1 MSKWNP
7 DPDQG
12 AMMLRGGTYIPPIF
26 GETKWR
32 PPKWDQL
39 PPMSAWASAKRA
51 GFDYET
57 KDQELRELGPGCR
70 RPGNHTVGYSFS
82 LWDER
87 EPVSQ
92 WPRFYVPYAHG
103 TDMDENSRIDNVD
116 YDAKAYLKDAMK
128 AFHGDLVGANLAY
141 DIDWGMTDGI
151 DFSSVHR
158 FCDVLIADP
167 LLYELHDE
175 YSLEAVGIRR
185 IGLGKDEAHLRKAA
199 REYGVDPKSQ
209 MWSMPGRM
217 IGPYAEIDAVRPL
230 QIYEVQLQAIESEG
244 IEKCWDMECRLLPL
258 LIKMT
263 RKGVRVN
270 EQRLADID
278 TWCVRQETQ
287 ALVDIAE
294 WTAKEGKERVVIP
307 QGESYNVELMTKALR
322 SAGLDDLIGK
332 TASGKDSVKKESL
345 QSEIDHPVAKAMARA
360 HQVATVRTTFVTGV
374 KRHLINGRIHASF
387 NQIRKTDDTTG
398 DSSGVA
404 YGRLSMSHVNM
415 QNQPGNSR
423 FTGDNEMGPLW
434 RSIYEAE
441 PGEQWASK
449 DLKQQEPKWSFHY
462 GAMLEEAAQGLHGI
476 PRGELSKTERLMVDV
491 KGALALCA
499 ALQANPMLDTY
510 EPIVDLAGVPRSKA
524 KVIWLARAYG
534 KGDAGLCKDLGLPTQ
549 QGVFSKDGYKWVPVN
564 SPEGERA
571 IAACRRRGEEPRAK
585 EIAGPEG
592 QALIDKFDDGMSF
605 LKISARLASDRGN
618 ERGYVTLLDG
628 RRCHF
633 KPNDP
638 NNPRPG
644 NWDDKGSGYDWTHKA
659 FNRIIQ
665 GTAAWQTKAIML
677 GIDDAG
683 YGDRL
688 MLQVHDEVAS
698 SMPFGDEGVRMAH
711 AVADVMKTVVPM
723 RVPTVV
729 DIEMGPSW
737 GESMFVEYND
747 KAGKKQKVQ
756 YEWGLTIADG
766 EVVRRGTIL
775 GDDTKSS
782 TIYIPKDHPR
792 LNTNSNPLL

>member
-1 MSKWNP
+1 MAYMSKWNP

-12 AMMLRGGTYIPPIF
+12 AMTLRGGTYLPPIF
-26 GETKWR
+26 NETKWR
-32 PPKWDQL
+32 PPTWDRL

-57 KDQELRELGPGCR
+57 KDQELRDLGPGCR
-70 RPGNHTVGYSFS
+70 RPGNYTVGYSFS
-82 LWDER
+82 LWDDR
-87 EPVSQ
+87 EPVGQ

-103 TDMDENSRIDNVD
+103 TDTDENSRIDNVD
-116 YDAKAYLKDAMK
+116 YDAKGYLRDAMK
-128 AFHGDLVGANLAY
+128 AFRGDLVGANLAY
-141 DIDWGMTDGI
+141 DIDWGNTDGI
-151 DFSSVHR
+151 DFSSVRR

-185 IGLGKDEAHLRKAA
+185 IGMGKDEAHLRKAA
-199 REYGVDPKSQ
+199 REYGVDPKGQ

-230 QIYEVQLQAIESEG
+230 QVYEVQLQAIESEG

-270 EQRLADID
+270 EQRLSDIEQ
-278 TWCVRQETQ
+278 WCWNEEAKSF
-287 ALVDIAE
+287 ALVRDKTGIE
-294 WTAKEGKERVVIP
+294 IPKGEG
-307 QGESYNVELMTKALR
+307 YNVEILSRVLR
-322 SAGLDDLIGK
+322 ASGHEDLIGTTAK
-332 TASGKDSVKKESL
+332 TGKDSISKDAL
-345 QSEIDHPVAKAMARA
+345 FGEINDPIINALARA
-360 HQVATVRTTFVTGV
+360 RQVTTVRTTFVAGV
-374 KRHLINGRIHASF
+374 RRHLVNGRIYASF

-398 DSSGVA
+398 DSSGVK
-404 YGRLSMSHVNM
+404 YGRLSMSHPNM

-423 FTGDNEMGPLW
+423 FTGDNLMGPMW
-434 RSIYEAE
+434 RTIYEAE
-441 PGEQWASK
+441 PGEQWVSK
-449 DLKQQEPKWSFHY
+449 DLKQQEPKLSFHY
-462 GAMLEEAAQGLHGI
+462 GAMLEEAAQNLHGI
-476 PRGELSKTERLMVDV
+476 PRGELNKTERLMLDV
-491 KGALALCA
+491 KGALALCK
-499 ALQANPMLDTY
+499 ALAANPMLDTY
-510 EPIVDLAGVPRSKA
+510 EPIVEIAGVPRSKA

-549 QGVFSKDGYKWVPVN
+549 QGVFSKDGYKWVPVD

-571 IAACRRRGEEPRAK
+571 INACRRRGEEPRSK
-585 EIAGPEG
+585 EIAGKEG
-592 QALIDKFDDGMSF
+592 QVIIDKFDTEMSF
-605 LKISARLASDRGN
+605 LKISAKLASDRGN

-633 KPNDP
+633 RPNDEE
-638 NNPRPG
+638 NPRPFS
-644 NWDDKGSGYDWTHKA
+644 WDDKGSGYDWTHKA

-665 GTAAWQTKAIML
+665 GTAAWQTKRIML
-677 GIDDAG
+677 AIEEAG

-698 SMPFGDEGVRMAH
+698 SMPFGDEGMRMAH
-711 AVADVMKTVVPM
+711 TVGDVMKSAVPL

-729 DIEMGPSW
+729 DIERGKTW

-756 YEWGLTIADG
+756 YEWGLDIVDG

-775 GDDTKSS
+775 
-782 TIYIPKDHPR
+782 
-792 LNTNSNPLL
+792 